1 MIIATTREDAE
12 RVCKA
17 VAWLGNEEI
26 AISGD
31 AFIYRHTL
39 NPKYVAYIF
48 QTGRFLEHKIQYST
62 GAKVVRMSADNM
74 ARWSPCRVQ
83 SPSAAFIAF
92 YFSRIDIFYTFV
104 EK

>member
-1 MIIATTREDAE
+1 MLFRSFCDLIIATTREDAE

-62 GAKVVRMSADNM
+62 GAKVVRMSA
-74 ARWSPCRVQ
+74 
-83 SPSAAFIAF
+83 AFLAF

>member
-62 GAKVVRMSADNM
+62 GAKVVRMSA
-74 ARWSPCRVQ
+74 
-83 SPSAAFIAF
+83 AFLAF

>member
-17 VAWLGNEEI
+17 GAWWGNEEI

-62 GAKVVRMSADNM
+62 GAKVVRMSEDNI
-74 ARWSPCRVQ
+74 ARWSPCRAQ
-83 SPSAAFIAF
+83 SPSAAF
-92 YFSRIDIFYTFV
+92 
-104 EK
+104 

>member
-1 MIIATTREDAE
+1 MGVSGMRMF
-12 RVCKA
+12 CKA
-17 VAWLGNEEI
+17 LIKLDRNEEI

-39 NPKYVAYIF
+39 NPKYVAYFF
-48 QTGRFLEHKIQYST
+48 QTSRFLEHKIQYST
-62 GAKVVRMSADNM
+62 GAKVVRMSA
-74 ARWSPCRVQ
+74 ALL
-83 SPSAAFIAF
+83 AF

>member
-39 NPKYVAYIF
+39 NPKYVAYFF
-48 QTGRFLEHKIQYST
+48 QTSRFLEHKIQYST
-62 GAKVVRMSADNM
+62 GAKVVRMSA
-74 ARWSPCRVQ
+74 SLL
-83 SPSAAFIAF
+83 AF

>member
-1 MIIATTREDAE
+1 MDFKKARFCDLMIATTSEDAE

-62 GAKVVRMSADNM
+62 GAKVVRMSA
-74 ARWSPCRVQ
+74 ALL
-83 SPSAAFIAF
+83 AF

-104 EK
+104 E